1 MFVIYVKLNGAKEIA
16 PIPCQAIFES
26 AILGSD
32 YMELHGVDERI
43 KDNILPKATIK
54 VMTIRKAHIE
64 SIVSFNAYKE
74 EVRKDIVE
82 PKEEPKTEKPPP
94 KKEVV
99 KKKEEPKT
107 KRKYVRSG
115 KYSKKNKVK

>member
-1 MFVIYVKLNGAKEIA
+1 MFVIYIKLNGAKEIA
-16 PIPCQAIFES
+16 PIPCKAIFES
-26 AILGSD
+26 AILGAD

-74 EVRKDIVE
+74 EVRKDTV
-82 PKEEPKTEKPPP
+82 EPKTEEPPP

-115 KYSKKNKVK
+115 KYSKKKK